1 MVLSILNKNKDKMKP
16 ENYNKVV
23 KTMTNCPK
31 KAVPSTVW
39 TMLNPSQKVG
49 K

>member
-1 MVLSILNKNKDKMKP
+1 MVLSILDKNKDKMKP

-23 KTMTNCPK
+23 RTMRNCPK
-31 KAVPSTVW
+31 SAVPSTVW